1 MNAEQELLI
10 EEALLDDD
18 DTSSDRMSRTLR
30 KVEERLNI
38 NSGMYLCSEV
48 FEASKSILC
57 WCWFWVLVFCCVYL
71 RYILCTSIQIIV
83 VGIYVAYV
91 RT

>member
-38 NSGMYLCSEV
+38 NSGI
-48 FEASKSILC
+48 KK
-57 WCWFWVLVFCCVYL
+57 
-71 RYILCTSIQIIV
+71 
-83 VGIYVAYV
+83 
-91 RT
+91 